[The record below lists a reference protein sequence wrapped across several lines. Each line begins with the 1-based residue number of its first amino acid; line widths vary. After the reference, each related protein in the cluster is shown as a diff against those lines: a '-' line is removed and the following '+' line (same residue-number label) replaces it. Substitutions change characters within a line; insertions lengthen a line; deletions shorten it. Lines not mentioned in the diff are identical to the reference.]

1 MSLTRKLM
9 LAVSLLVTAL
19 LAGNLVV
26 SVANARLYFS
36 DQMQTLTADAATS
49 LGFSLS
55 RIDLNE
61 DRALAQSM
69 VDAIF
74 DGSYYRSIVVTDT
87 HSQVVV
93 ARSRDINIE
102 GVPAWFVDKLALPQ
116 HAGVAEVVSGWYRK
130 GEVTIIAHPGYLYRE
145 LWRVFKEQ
153 LWLFLFVAVLC
164 YGLAGM
170 GLKYL
175 LAPLARVQ
183 SQAEAISR
191 KEFVEQEDLPSTPE
205 LRRIVEAMNYM
216 AKKIREMFQRQID
229 ITDSF
234 RREASMDALTQLP
247 VREEFDRQFEAWL
260 KSQHGGGP
268 GTLLIAQVKNL
279 AALNNQLGRESVNA
293 LLCGLADLFK
303 QALGTWPRALASR
316 RTGSDFVI
324 FIPGLLLGE
333 LENFVKQFDKKLDE
347 LIADLQMDETDIFV
361 GAVGSSS
368 VNNTSNMLS
377 AADAVLRQAITR
389 VKPRWFIDSAD
400 NNLALCL
407 TARAWVDR
415 IKQAQVNKSLSF
427 AYQPVFSP
435 DKRVLNY
442 EAYARIEEE
451 GSLVN
456 AGIFWPI
463 AERFHLVEDL
473 DKHMLKLALAELQE
487 HEALNL
493 AVNLSPQSIQSL
505 AFRQWLGSTLSSK
518 PWVTRLSL
526 ELPERI
532 LRRNENDLDE
542 LLAITRALGVN
553 VGLDHFGLV
562 PSALGSLQKLPLS
575 YVKIDQQ
582 FIHDHARQV
591 YYLKTLCQIAHAC
604 DVQVIVE
611 GIETEAQWA
620 AALEAGAQAA
630 QGYWL
635 AKPLGERN
643 S

>member
-9 LAVSLLVTAL
+9 LAVSLLVTGL

-36 DQMQTLTADAATS
+36 EQMQTLTEDAATS

-61 DRALAQSM
+61 DKALAQSM

-87 HSQVVV
+87 NNQVVV
-93 ARSRDINIE
+93 ARSRDISVD
-102 GVPAWFVDKLALPQ
+102 GVPSWFVNKLAMPQ
-116 HAGVAEVVSGWYRK
+116 HAGVAEVVSGWYRM

-164 YGLAGM
+164 YGLAGL
-170 GLKYL
+170 GLKYI
-175 LAPLARVQ
+175 LAPLASVQ
-183 SQAEAISR
+183 RQAEAISR
-191 KEFVEQEDLPSTPE
+191 KDFVEQETLPSTPE

-229 ITDSF
+229 LTDSF

-247 VREEFDRQFEAWL
+247 VREEFNRQFDAWL

-268 GTLLIAQVKNL
+268 GALLIAQIKNL
-279 AALNNQLGRESVNA
+279 DALNNLHGRESVNA
-293 LLCGLADLFK
+293 LLCGVAELFK

-333 LENFVKQFDKKLDE
+333 LENFVKQFDKKIDDLFV
-347 LIADLQMDETDIFV
+347 DLQMQETEIFV
-361 GAVGSSS
+361 GAVGSSC
-368 VNNTSNMLS
+368 VEDTSSLLS

-415 IKQAQVNKSLSF
+415 IKQAQVNKTLTF
-427 AYQPVFSP
+427 AYQPVFSTS
-435 DKRVLNY
+435 KTVLNY
-442 EAYARIEEE
+442 EAYARIIEEE
-451 GSLVN
+451 RNTVN

-473 DKHMLKLALAELQE
+473 DKHMLKLALVELQNNKE
-487 HEALNL
+487 LML
-493 AVNLSPQSIQSL
+493 TVNLSPQSVQS
-505 AFRQWLGSTLSSK
+505 ATFRQWLGATLTENPGVK
-518 PWVTRLSL
+518 RLSL

-532 LRRNENDLDE
+532 LRRNEKDLEE
-542 LLAITRALGVN
+542 LLAITQTLGIK

-562 PSALGSLQKLPLS
+562 PSALGSLQKLPLN

-582 FIHDHARQV
+582 FIHDHIKQA
-591 YYLKTLCQIAHAC
+591 YYLKTLCQIAHAS
-604 DVQVIVE
+604 DVQAIVE
-611 GIETEAQWA
+611 GVETEEQWL

-635 AKPLGERN
+635 AKPASER
-643 S
+643 